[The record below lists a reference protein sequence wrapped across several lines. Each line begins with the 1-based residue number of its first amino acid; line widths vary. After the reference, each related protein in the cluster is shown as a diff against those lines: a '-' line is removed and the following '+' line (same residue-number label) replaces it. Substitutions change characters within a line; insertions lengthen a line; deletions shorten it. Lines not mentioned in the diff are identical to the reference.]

1 MAKHV
6 AEEHLLSVNSYQEP
20 KVLYDHNAIYTLMIR
35 LLLLDPGKD
44 PNRPEMGVGLI
55 SKYRYSFTDKL
66 EELNSRIKDQVRT
79 YLPNFLTANVNLEV
93 YGTTLGIFVNTNNVT
108 YGIKFDSDTGEV
120 SPLTIED
127 IK

>member
-20 KVLYDHNAIYTLMIR
+20 KVLYDHNAAYTLIIR

-44 PNRPEMGVGLI
+44 PNRPEMGVGLV
-55 SKYRYSFTDKL
+55 SQYRYSFSDNL
-66 EELNSRIKDQVRT
+66 EELQTRIKDQIRT
-79 YLPNFLTANVNLEV
+79 YLPDLISVDVNIEV
-93 YGTTLGIFVNTNNVT
+93 YGTRLAIFVKTDNIT
-108 YGIKFDSDTGEV
+108 YGIKFDSDTGDLA
-120 SPLTIED
+120 PLTIDD